1 MKTSRI
7 FRLLFTIATASALLT
22 ATGCHGIDDERIP
35 AMPVAINLADAGL
48 WNVYG
53 VSSLG
58 EYTEFIKPLGIPSGF
73 FYGENTYTGFG
84 GVLLIG
90 GMDPFDPTTFAPLA
104 YDLSCPVEC
113 KRDIRV
119 HIDYETLEAVCQ
131 KCESRYNVLTGG
143 GAAIAGPAYTHKP
156 KYGLMFYNC
165 LPAQLGGYMIR
176 D

>member
-1 MKTSRI
+1 MRLPLRI
-7 FRLLFTIATASALLT
+7 IRLLPAAAVML
-22 ATGCHGIDDERIP
+22 AAGCHGIDDERIP

-53 VSSLG
+53 VKTLG
-58 EYTEFIKPLGIPSGF
+58 EYNEFIKPLNIPAGF
-73 FYGENTYTGFG
+73 FYGDNTYTGFG

-90 GMDPFDPTTFAPLA
+90 GMDPFDPTTFSPLA

-119 HIDYETLEAVCQ
+119 RIDDESLEAVCPV
-131 KCESRYNVLTGG
+131 CESRYNVLMGG
-143 GAAIAGPAYTHKP
+143 GASVAGPAYSHKP
-156 KYGLMFYNC
+156 KYGLTIYRC
-165 LPAQLGGYMIR
+165 VPGQLGGYTIR